1 MKAIYEI
8 RELEHYYSGRKV
20 LQIPEMEIRQGEIM
34 GILGPNGSGK
44 STLMRLL
51 AFLEKPSHGYI
62 GFKGKRTIEMEGL
75 RREVSLLLQN
85 SFLLKRTVF
94 DNIAYGLRLRDVP
107 SEELSS
113 RVHEA
118 LLWVGLDPD
127 SFCRRQW
134 YELSG
139 GESQRIALASRLA
152 IKPSVLM
159 LDEPTASVD
168 LKSELLIKKAVLRAE
183 REWGTTL
190 VLVSHDYTWLQSI
203 CDRTVSMNLGEVI
216 TEGHVNSFTGP
227 WAECDEEGLWVM
239 DLADDQQVYALS
251 YGENS
256 GTAVLSPSDLIL
268 AMSPPERL
276 SSRNCLKGTVEK
288 MFYDR
293 ISQGIMVTVNISS
306 ITLSA
311 RVTRGSVQSMGIE
324 PGREVWVL
332 FKASSFQ
339 WV

>member
-1 MKAIYEI
+1 MKVIYRI
-8 RELEHYYSGRKV
+8 KGLEHYYSGRKV

-34 GILGPNGSGK
+34 GIVGPNGSGK
-44 STLMRLL
+44 STLLRLL
-51 AFLEKPSHGYI
+51 AFLEKPSLGEIH
-62 GFKGKRTIEMEGL
+62 FMGKRTIEMEGL
-75 RREVSLLLQN
+75 RRQVSLLLQN
-85 SFLLKRTVF
+85 SFLLKRSVF
-94 DNIAYGLRLRDVP
+94 DNIAYGLRLRNVP
-107 SEELSS
+107 PHELS
-113 RVHEA
+113 RKVHEA
-118 LLWVGLDPD
+118 LLWVGLEPD

-183 REWGTTL
+183 KEWGTTL
-190 VLVSHDYTWLQSI
+190 VLVSHDYPWLQSI
-203 CDRTVSMNLGEVI
+203 CDRTVSMNLGELF

-227 WAECDEEGLWVM
+227 WVKGDEEGLVVM
-239 DLADDQQVYALS
+239 HLADDQKIYALS
-251 YGENS
+251 YDENS

-268 AMSPPERL
+268 AITPPRDL
-276 SSRNCLKGTVEK
+276 SARNCLKGTVER
-288 MFYDR
+288 MFFDR

-306 ITLSA
+306 VTLYA
-311 RVTRGSVQSMGIE
+311 MITRGSVQSMGIE